1 MKNHILINPLL
12 LKEQE
17 EDQEQKT
24 EESRLSKLKRLLH
37 IHNQLQE
44 HDRLDDEEKED
55 YEFTVIDPKTGEES
69 NTDMNVNQMANKE
82 QSLQNEL
89 GLRGTRIEDLKDTLE
104 AQIETEESKSKQK
117 EKEASDEKAEEED
130 PDFHFGSMKN
140 IKDVLQDVLD
150 VAEDAER
157 ANKFIPFT
165 DEAIDEVPEKDL
177 EEAKRLMRQLNTN
190 DKQTYKEADDWL
202 KSKEQEDWFP
212 VPVEIDDEDA
222 VTKTLKALGD
232 FFANQFTEVG
242 FVSIVQAALNGLKGF
257 LQNLK
262 LGRATEQR
270 IENFFVMLSGIAV
283 LAPLSTGGW
292 KGYQF
297 AKEAFGKNGKLLEAL
312 KPDKS
317 NWVKYVYRLVSA
329 APWFT
334 GFLTGM
340 ASRGATAGIGRWWE
354 GKKAGWEAKKQGVQ
368 RARRKAAE
376 ADELA
381 RLAKTEEDP
390 GRFRKILDWFK
401 SNSDKVPPVVDDVPI
416 PPLDD
421 APIPPVHD
429 PIPPE
434 VQNPPRKFSV
444 EAGRYIDEVKE
455 ELAEE
460 AAAAERA
467 AKEAEE
473 KLVKELREALTGLVQ
488 LDKTSAAYQESLEK
502 AVRQLKITQEEM
514 FKKLRDGSFD
524 EINDVAKKA
533 IDGLELPNEVKSYF
547 TGLYDNQGRKIYKF
561 TMKQIAGS
569 KLVERT
575 WRETAEE
582 FMEKFFSTLT
592 GGKGKGKKAP
602 FLQEQEEGE
611 NSEEIKQTSDE
622 MINSLT
628 KRQREMFEAFI
639 DEEMADGIGMVMFYE
654 FAMEK
659 SLEENDKLRKNIA
672 PSVDFLMAEL
682 QALTGETAG
691 QQTSPDAPATAEPQT
706 QTPANESKIR
716 ITKSKLIDLISEQ
729 IREQTE
735 TVDVTKDQLVALVA
749 QEAFKQ
755 INRKK

>member
-37 IHNQLQE
+37 IYNQLQE
-44 HDRLDDEEKED
+44 HDDLDSEQQED
-55 YEFTVIDPKTGEES
+55 YEFTVIDPKTGEKDKS
-69 NTDMNVNQMANKE
+69 KTGMNVKQMTKE
-82 QSLQNEL
+82 EQLLQNEL
-89 GLRGTRIEDLKDTLE
+89 GLRSTEIENLGNTLE
-104 AQIETEESKSKQK
+104 AQIETEERKSKQK
-117 EKEASDEKAEEED
+117 EEEASDEKAEEED

-150 VAEDAER
+150 VAGDAKKINIFLPRESE
-157 ANKFIPFT
+157 F
-165 DEAIDEVPEKDL
+165 DEVPERDL
-177 EEAKRLMRQLNTN
+177 EEVKRLMKQLNTN

-202 KSKEQEDWFP
+202 KSKEQEGWFP
-212 VPVEIDDEDA
+212 VSVEIDDDDA
-222 VTKTLKALGD
+222 VIKTLKALGGY
-232 FFANQFTEVG
+232 FAKQFTEMG
-242 FVSIVQAALNGLKGF
+242 YISIVQSTLNWFKGMTQKMKLGRDIERAFEYVFIILSGAAILAPFTTGGLKGY
-257 LQNLK
+257 
-262 LGRATEQR
+262 E
-270 IENFFVMLSGIAV
+270 
-283 LAPLSTGGW
+283 
-292 KGYQF
+292 F
-297 AKEAFGKNGKLLEAL
+297 AKEAFGKNGKLLAAL

-317 NWVKYVYRLVSA
+317 NWVKYVYRFVTG

-334 GFLTGM
+334 GFLAGM
-340 ASRGATAGIGRWWE
+340 ATRGGGAGIGRWWE
-354 GKKAGWEAKKQGVQ
+354 GRKADNEAKKQGVQ

-376 ADELA
+376 AAELA
-381 RLAKTEEDP
+381 RLSKTEKDP
-390 GRFRKILDWFK
+390 GRLRKILDWFK
-401 SNSDKVPPVVDDVPI
+401 GNSDKVPPVA
-416 PPLDD
+416 DD
-421 APIPPVHD
+421 APITPLEIEDYV
-429 PIPPE
+429 
-434 VQNPPRKFSV
+434 
-444 EAGRYIDEVKE
+444 DEVAD
-455 ELAEE
+455 ELAEK
-460 AAAAERA
+460 AAAAEKA

-514 FKKLRDGSFD
+514 FKKLRDGSFG
-524 EINDVAKKA
+524 EINDIAKKA

-547 TGLYDNQGRKIYKF
+547 TGLYDNQGRKIYRF

-716 ITKSKLIDLISEQ
+716 ITKSKLIDLIFEQ
-729 IREQTE
+729 VREQTE